1 MKCVLIAP
9 DDGYQPSFLEGAA
22 EFQAMGRLDSTY
34 AVYLGYNLDSLRD
47 RFAQFTRDL
56 NALSDES
63 RAANGW
69 YVDNVLW
76 LVARKE
82 YVGQVSLRPELSTNY
97 LIQFGGHIG
106 YSIRPTKR
114 RCGFGEKILALA
126 LDRACELGLHRVLVT
141 CDSDNVAS
149 RKIIERNG
157 GTFEY
162 AMPMDS
168 HAFRAEGR
176 PPNEGVTKR
185 RYWIDLVPVEVG

>member
-1 MKCVLIAP
+1 MKYTLIAP
-9 DDGYQPSFLEGAA
+9 GDGYQASFLEGAA
-22 EFQAMGRLDSTY
+22 EFKAQGRLDSTY
-34 AVYLGYNLDSLRD
+34 AVYLGYNLDSLHE

-56 NALSDES
+56 NALGDES
-63 RAANGW
+63 RVASGW
-69 YVDNVLW
+69 YVDIVMW
-76 LVARKE
+76 LVAGKE
-82 YVGQVSLRPELSTNY
+82 YVGQASLRPELTSNY

-114 RCGFGEKILALA
+114 RRGFGEKILALA
-126 LDRACELGLHRVLVT
+126 LQRGCDLGLHRVLIT

-149 RKIIERNG
+149 QKIIERNG
-157 GTFEY
+157 GTFES

-176 PPNEGVTKR
+176 PPNEGVTKL